1 MTGITKNKG
10 SEKWFYGVDSIR
22 FVLAFVVMLSHFDN
36 VYASALKQSTH
47 SIFRNCGY
55 ILANAFD
62 GTSAVIAFFIISGFV
77 IHYPNR
83 NGIKDVKTFWIR
95 RFLRIFIPLIIIY
108 FAGTRFGHPDKAVMW
123 SLICELVYYTIYP
136 GLA

>member
-77 IHYPNR
+77 IHYPNK
-83 NGIKDVKTFWIR
+83 NGIPNLTEFWIR
-95 RFLRIFIPLIIIY
+95 RFLRIIIPLAVILV
-108 FAGTRFGHPDKAVMW
+108 AGSWLGHPENAVVW
-123 SLICELVYYTIYP
+123 SL
-136 GLA
+136 

>member
-10 SEKWFYGVDSIR
+10 SEKWFYGVNSIR

-36 VYASALKQSTH
+36 VYATALKQSTH

-77 IHYPNR
+77 IHYPNK
-83 NGIKDVKTFWIR
+83 NGIPNLTEFWIR
-95 RFLRIFIPLIIIY
+95 RFLRIIIPLAVILVAGAFCAFNGSQYYWHLCLAANRNGRVKII
-108 FAGTRFGHPDKAVMW
+108 
-123 SLICELVYYTIYP
+123 L
-136 GLA
+136 